1 MYRRYLKSSLETGK
15 LKEINRNSPKNI
27 KYCNGICQDFREK
40 KLFSSQHV
48 LCNNCRNLLN
58 LAYKQVNENKIT
70 IDDFK
75 NNPEIVNG
83 IDIIFDTT
91 KTCFTCKET
100 KSINNFETKRNECKA
115 CKSIKDN
122 NRNNKDIDVL
132 ISDIEKSKSNLQYL
146 ENILKGTSKDRLIKA
161 ISYFKI
167 GRKSTDT
174 KDKMIFNTLEHFK
187 KLLNP
192 LLCQGGCGYTLQNEF
207 TICKK
212 CEELKNKPKA
222 ITKRNIFSEQLDD
235 IVISL
240 SDIKHDNINDYTRD
254 QYYKIAYKLGVK
266 VPQKTRKLEVVNII
280 NDILKKKKE
289 ETSSLYTKKIDEEIS
304 LNGVI
309 VMSRKEDGFI
319 NATTLCKA
327 GNKKFNDWYKTDKTK
342 ELIKVFEKELK
353 NNETN
358 IFVSEN
364 NLIEIKKGGDP
375 KNQGT
380 WIHPDLAVQLAQWLS
395 PEFALKISRWIR
407 ELAIT
412 GTVSIGKEKTNDEL
426 LELQNKLLSTEK
438 NFKELEKRHNKLLR
452 KREYHSFKKGAA
464 FYIISTGENKYKIG
478 FEGVDI
484 SIRFRSYRTL
494 VPDLKI
500 HYIAYTEKAHMLE
513 DNILSR
519 FDVKKLENNHEVVVD
534 IELSELINSAN
545 TLISFCNYK
554 ATIEDIEQLNKYN
567 NI

>member
-15 LKEINRNSPKNI
+15 LKEINRNSPENI

-40 KLFSSQHV
+40 NLFSGQHV

-75 NNPEIVNG
+75 KNPEIVNG
-83 IDIIFDTT
+83 VDIVFDTT
-91 KTCFTCKET
+91 KKCFTCKEI

-122 NRNNKDIDVL
+122 ERNNKDIDIL
-132 ISDIEKSKSNLQYL
+132 ISDIQKTKSNLQYL
-146 ENILKGTSKDRLIKA
+146 ENLLKDTSKDRLIKV
-161 ISYFKI
+161 ISHFKI
-167 GRKSTDT
+167 GRKSTDS

-192 LLCQGGCGYTLQNEF
+192 LLCQGGCGYTMQSEF
-207 TICKK
+207 TTCKK
-212 CEELKNKPKA
+212 CDELKIKPKA
-222 ITKRNIFSEQLDD
+222 IIKRNNFSEELDD
-235 IVISL
+235 IVNSL
-240 SDIKHDNINDYTRD
+240 SEITHDSINNYTRE
-254 QYYKIAYKLGVK
+254 QYYKIADKLGLK
-266 VPQKTRKLEVVNII
+266 IPQKTKKLEVI
-280 NDILKKKKE
+280 NVINEFLKKKEKE
-289 ETSSLYTKKIDEEIS
+289 QIIEVQKNDEEIS

-309 VMSRKEDGFI
+309 IMSRKEDGFI
-319 NATTLCKA
+319 NATALCKA
-327 GNKKFNDWYKTDKTK
+327 GSKKFNDWSR
-342 ELIKVFEKELK
+342 LEKSK
-353 NNETN
+353 S
-358 IFVSEN
+358 F
-364 NLIEIKKGGDP
+364 IEILSTSAGIPAYPLINIIENGVNEKR
-375 KNQGT
+375 GT
-380 WIHPDLAVQLAQWLS
+380 WVHPRVAINIAQWIS
-395 PEFALKISRWIR
+395 PKFDVQVSGWVH

-412 GTVSIGKEKTNDEL
+412 GTVSIGKEKTNDQL
-426 LELQNKLLSTEK
+426 LELQNKLLNTEK

-452 KREYHSFKKGAA
+452 KREYHTFKKGPA
-464 FYIISTGENKYKIG
+464 FYIISTSENKYKIG

-513 DNILSR
+513 DNMLSR
-519 FDVKKLENNHEVVVD
+519 FDLKKLENNHEVVVD

-554 ATIEDIEQLNKYN
+554 ATIEDIEELNKYN
-567 NI
+567 I